1 MAKSYSLDLR
11 EKVVAFVE
19 RGHSR
24 REAAGVFGVSPSF
37 VVKLM
42 NRRRKTGSIDP
53 APRGG
58 SVGNLAP
65 HRDFLVAAIETK
77 PDQTMPDLAALLLA
91 ERDVVAAPASLS
103 RLLIR
108 CGLTRKKRRW
118 LLRNES
124 GPTSQPS
131 DGSG

>member
-11 EKVVAFVE
+11 EKVIAFVE

-24 REAAGVFGVSPSF
+24 REAAAVFGVSPSF

-42 NRRRKTGSIDP
+42 DRLRRTGSADP

-58 SVGNLAP
+58 SAGKLAE
-65 HRDFLVAAIETK
+65 HREFLVAAVEAK

-91 ERDVVAAPASLS
+91 ERGVTAAPASLS

-118 LLRNES
+118 LLLS
-124 GPTSQPS
+124 GTARTSLAS
-131 DGSG
+131 DGPG

>member
-11 EKVVAFVE
+11 EKVIAFVG

-24 REAAGVFGVSPSF
+24 REAAEVFGVSPSF

-42 NRRRKTGSIDP
+42 DRLRRTGLADAS
-53 APRGG
+53 PRGG
-58 SVGNLAP
+58 STGKLAA
-65 HRDFLVAAIETK
+65 HRDFLVAAIEAK
-77 PDQTMPDLAALLLA
+77 PDRTMPDLAALLLA
-91 ERDVVAAPASLS
+91 ERGVTAAPASLS

-118 LLRNES
+118 LLQNGTARTS
-124 GPTSQPS
+124 PASVGP
-131 DGSG
+131 G

>member
-24 REAAGVFGVSPSF
+24 RKAAEVFGVSPSF

-42 NRRRKTGSIDP
+42 DRLRRTGSADP
-53 APRGG
+53 SPRGG
-58 SVGNLAP
+58 SAGKLAA
-65 HRDFLVAAIETK
+65 HRDFLVAAIKAK
-77 PDQTMPDLAALLLA
+77 PDQTMPDLAALLLV
-91 ERDVVAAPASLS
+91 ERGVVAAPASLS

-118 LLRNES
+118 LLQNGTERTSPPS
-124 GPTSQPS
+124 G
-131 DGSG
+131 GSG